1 MMLVNFYLFIIFC
14 IIIIKKLKT
23 VAIIQA
29 RLTSSRFPFK
39 IIQKIGN
46 YSLIQLIN
54 ERLKLSKYLDEIIFS
69 IPDNKKNKILETYLI
84 KNKLKYFKG
93 SENNVVSRYLETAK
107 KAKADVIIRVTS
119 DCPLVDPKMLDKM
132 LKINY
137 YQNTRDFKQKL
148 LGLSRSEIGRK
159 SERKKYRNATQFG

>member
-1 MMLVNFYLFIIFC
+1 M
-14 IIIIKKLKT
+14 
-23 VAIIQA
+23 
-29 RLTSSRFPFK
+29 
-39 IIQKIGN
+39 
-46 YSLIQLIN
+46 IQLIN

-69 IPDNKKNKILETYLI
+69 IPDNKNKILETYLI

-132 LKINY
+132 LKIFKKKNVDYLTNIRDPLNKNDKFY
-137 YQNTRDFKQKL
+137 YPDGFDL
-148 LGLSRSEIGRK
+148 EIFSYK
-159 SERKKYRNATQFG
+159 SLKKSSIKIKSSYDKEHVTTFIRNSKFF